1 MGFVVEFRALKS
13 RMSQQGRPFLTA
25 GILGGFTTFS
35 SFALEIGLLHSRG
48 ELVAATIFAIGSA
61 VGGIA
66 ALFAG
71 MAIVRALS

>member
-1 MGFVVEFRALKS
+1 M
-13 RMSQQGRPFLTA
+13 TA
-25 GILGGFTTFS
+25 EP
-35 SFALEIGLLHSRG
+35 AAPLEIGLLHSRG